1 MMLVEFI
8 GGPCDGEQIGVEARP
23 EDVYFLIASGHRERP
38 VYRMAICSCCAAK
51 MVASAEVIDYVFIGY
66 EKSINESL
74 RMQASD
80 GHVVV
85 PELDK

>member
-1 MMLVEFI
+1 
-8 GGPCDGEQIGVEARP
+8 
-23 EDVYFLIASGHRERP
+23 
-38 VYRMAICSCCAAK
+38 

-66 EKSINESL
+66 EKRINDSL